1 MNRTDIEAALRSAGL
16 PVLPEVTGGA
26 DWSVDYAYRIRK
38 GPHGTALFLTGDDYA
53 GEGLCALVWR
63 REDREEGCY
72 RFQLV
77 CEGSLGECLGRACF
91 ALSPAE
97 FESWEMQ

>member
-26 DWSVDYAYRIRK
+26 DWSVEHAYRIRK
-38 GPHGTALFLTGDDYA
+38 GPHDTALFLTNDEYA
-53 GEGLCALVWR
+53 GLGLCALVWR
-63 REDREEGCY
+63 REIDGAWA
-72 RFQLV
+72 FQLV
-77 CEGSLGECLGRACF
+77 HEGSLAECIAHACF

-97 FESWEMQ
+97 FSPWDMQ

>member
-16 PVLPEVTGGA
+16 PVLPEVTGGV

-38 GPHGTALFLTGDDYA
+38 GPHGTALFLTADDYA

-63 REDREEGCY
+63 REIDGAWA
-72 RFQLV
+72 FQLV
-77 CEGSLGECLGRACF
+77 CEGPLAECLMRPVAIMAPRVDG
-91 ALSPAE
+91 P
-97 FESWEMQ
+97 WEMQ

>member
-1 MNRTDIEAALRSAGL
+1 MNSTDIEAALRSAGL

-38 GPHGTALFLTGDDYA
+38 GPQGTALFLTGPEYS
-53 GEGLCALVWR
+53 EEFSLVWR
-63 REDREEGCY
+63 REIDGAWA
-72 RFQLV
+72 FQLV
-77 CEGSLGECLGRACF
+77 CEGPLASCIGRACV

-97 FESWEMQ
+97 FEPWDMQ